1 MSFQYDQYL
10 ANHRA
15 NVKRGF
21 DWLCENLSDVTND
34 ISDAAWQIEFAHDK
48 SKDEED
54 EYNAYDAYF
63 YGNNRSY
70 KVVQDYQKAWLTHI
84 HRNPHHWQYWILIH
98 DDMEN
103 GELETILE
111 MPYNYIVE
119 MICDWWA
126 FSWANGNLYEIFNW
140 YAEHSKFMKLAPRTR
155 ETVENILDKIRSRLD
170 SMEVEHSGVKG
181 MKWGVRNGP
190 PYPIKD
196 NGRVAA
202 VQKHG
207 KIVEDAINSGEVIK
221 TINKDKQNRH
231 NKTQHTPGRS
241 YLNGDIE
248 YAQKLVDKYSGT
260 GESKLDR
267 NGKWNHRERIFADED
282 IGIYVDEQGAETPS
296 NVGMIIYSNTGTHI
310 YPARRKENE

>member
-21 DWLCENLSDVTND
+21 DWLCENLPDVTND

-70 KVVQDYQKAWLTHI
+70 KVVQDYQRAWLTHI
-84 HRNPHHWQYWILIH
+84 HRNPHHWQHWILIH

-119 MICDWWA
+119 MICDWWS
-126 FSWANGNLYEIFNW
+126 FSWQSGNLYEIFKW
-140 YAEHSKFMKLAPRTR
+140 YEEHYNMHTRTVTTTDSKGKTHTRTETYWSWDYAGSEEQR
-155 ETVENILDKIRSRLD
+155 CSEITFLGHIFPSNKVEFPSTEHIDTIKESSHVRHKYYGVDTEYIGTIFTELRDKTISDNSSFYENSTIEETVDYLESDWELWLFWVIWIIVIGLCVFGFYYIDNEWIEN
-170 SMEVEHSGVKG
+170 
-181 MKWGVRNGP
+181 
-190 PYPIKD
+190 
-196 NGRVAA
+196 
-202 VQKHG
+202 
-207 KIVEDAINSGEVIK
+207 
-221 TINKDKQNRH
+221 
-231 NKTQHTPGRS
+231 
-241 YLNGDIE
+241 
-248 YAQKLVDKYSGT
+248 
-260 GESKLDR
+260 
-267 NGKWNHRERIFADED
+267 
-282 IGIYVDEQGAETPS
+282 
-296 NVGMIIYSNTGTHI
+296 
-310 YPARRKENE
+310 